1 MRDLLSLTQPGTR
14 LCKHLIVSLLLAQ
27 TALLNAQTTATESQ
41 AEAAAP
47 LPAACVSALRQKAK
61 RAGVQ
66 PALFDQTMAT
76 VTARPE
82 LLERLNY
89 QPEFKLPIWDYLATL
104 VDDERVLDGIAMLHQ
119 HSAVL
124 EKIATTYGVDAETIV
139 AVWGLRAIT
148 DRTRA
153 DATSS
158 SR

>member
-66 PALFDQTMAT
+66 PAFFDKTMAT

-104 VDDERVLDGIAMLHQ
+104 V
-119 HSAVL
+119 
-124 EKIATTYGVDAETIV
+124 TTNAY
-139 AVWGLRAIT
+139 
-148 DRTRA
+148 
-153 DATSS
+153 
-158 SR
+158 